1 MEVQA
6 GKNIR
11 SLQMFYLIA
20 FFGTGSIATLLSVYL
35 ANIEKLTGTQIGIV
49 LSIGPIM
56 MIFFQPLWGMVSDL
70 TNSPPKVLSA
80 TTLLAGFLG
89 LGFLAFHQYSYLVLT
104 AVCVAIFQSAIIPV
118 SDSISVKYAAKVHY
132 NYGNIRLFGSLGF
145 GLAVFIMGRL
155 SEWNPAI
162 IFYSFFCSLC
172 FASLLSFRIP
182 QEKSLP
188 PKAKLLS
195 GLKEL
200 LHLKKFIVF
209 LLITFL
215 IFGPNLANNVYF
227 GLFIDRIGG
236 SYSGIGFAFL
246 IAVFSEIPFMRISER
261 WIAKLGLL
269 PVVMLAGI
277 VSCIRWIFYF
287 FEPNLMLVYLS
298 TAIQGFSIGL
308 FIPAGLQYIR
318 NITPK
323 HITVTAITI
332 YSAIGNGL
340 GNWFSTFFGGMIYD
354 KYSVFSV
361 YLFFAFLA
369 VLGVLINLWLMKE
382 EKVNVAG

>member
-89 LGFLAFHQYSYLVLT
+89 LGFLTFHQYSYLVLT

-162 IFYSFFCSLC
+162 IFYSFFCALC

-277 VSCIRWIFYF
+277 VSGIRWIFYF

-382 EKVNVAG
+382 EKVNLAG